1 MALSESE
8 TFGTVVPGFV
18 TDTNGNL
25 AVTTDDSEAQ
35 YGVVPGFI
43 TDADGRLV
51 VSTTTR
57 RNYFPNPSGETGT
70 TGWLGYIGSTL
81 SQYTADS
88 YVGAACLRSEK
99 SSAACG
105 ITSDSLINGGGAFES
120 ETLTASVWIK
130 AGPNYDGTTQL
141 RFLLREYESDGSTIV
156 GTTTVVIGAVPDEWT
171 QIEVTRDFSATG
183 ERAYIFLIDS
193 GAFGGQMDVLM
204 DGWLLEIADSA
215 GTYFDGSGYIDDSGA
230 WVSDPGGHTGW
241 TGTAH
246 ESASDKG
253 CFANGTTRTFTGWA
267 WRDTDAAA
275 DALFGSVT
283 STGTPFLYLD
293 TDADVIFIPSDGGT
307 GRTWTAAWPG
317 LNQWVHW
324 ALVFDEAADT
334 ASLYINGALEATKTG
349 LTTQYSGPLGGI
361 QIGRRSLTTF
371 NNFDGQ
377 MAGVAVYERGLS
389 DSEILNIYNSRLQA
403 KNEARLSVSWKD
415 AWI

>member
-51 VSTTTR
+51 VSTSTR

-88 YVGAACLRSEK
+88 YAGAACLRSEK

-215 GTYFDGSGYIDDSGA
+215 GTYFDGSGYINDSGNFITT
-230 WVSDPGGHTGW
+230 GGLTEW
-241 TGTAH
+241 LGTANA
-246 ESASDKG
+246 SASDYTPESDWSG
-253 CFANGTTRTFTGWA
+253 GFLRTVEGYLAVTTEASPIYGVVPGFA
-267 WRDTDAAA
+267 
-275 DALFGSVT
+275 
-283 STGTPFLYLD
+283 
-293 TDADVIFIPSDGGT
+293 TDAD
-307 GRTWTAAWPG
+307 G
-317 LNQWVHW
+317 LLSV
-324 ALVFDEAADT
+324 EAADSPDWVT
-334 ASLYINGALEATKTG
+334 GFLRNANQNLAVTG
-349 LTTQYSGPLGGI
+349 L
-361 QIGRRSLTTF
+361 
-371 NNFDGQ
+371 
-377 MAGVAVYERGLS
+377 V
-389 DSEILNIYNSRLQA
+389 
-403 KNEARLSVSWKD
+403 
-415 AWI
+415 